1 MKPLLLV
8 LIAMSDDRKALID
21 AEFEIL
27 YAPDAARRKAAIETE
42 GARIRAVLTNG
53 AVGLTA
59 TEINALPALEFVS
72 AIGAGYEK
80 IDVAAAQA
88 RGIEV
93 TNGSGTNAACV
104 ADQVFAL
111 LLGIVRQVPRF
122 DQAVRDG
129 LFRHDL
135 PLLPNFSGKKLGIL
149 GLGEIG
155 REVAKRAVGF
165 DLEIGYCN
173 RRKRADVDYTYFD
186 NIHALASWA
195 DYLVIAA
202 PGGAET
208 FHLIDATVLQ
218 ELGKHG
224 YLVNIARGSLVDSAA
239 LADALH
245 RGVIAGAG
253 LDVYETEPA
262 PPTELLACPNLVI
275 APHVAGFSPE
285 AFLAADT
292 LFVENGRK
300 FFAGEQVSH
309 SVLKAA

>member
-59 TEINALPALEFVS
+59 AEIDALPALEFVS

-111 LLGIVRQVPRF
+111 LLGIVRQVPKF

-135 PLLPNFSGKKLGIL
+135 PLLPNFSGKQLGIL

-155 REVAKRAVGF
+155 REVAKRAAGF

>member
-59 TEINALPALEFVS
+59 AEIDALPALEFVS

-111 LLGIVRQVPRF
+111 LLGIVRQVPKF

-129 LFRHDL
+129 LFRDGL
-135 PLLPNFSGKKLGIL
+135 PLLPNFSGKQLGIL

-155 REVAKRAVGF
+155 REVAKRAAGF

>member
-8 LIAMSDDRKALID
+8 LIHLTDDRKALIEPVFD
-21 AEFEIL
+21 IL
-27 YAPDAARRKAAIETE
+27 YAPDAARRKSSIETE

-59 TEINALPALEFVS
+59 AEIAALPALEFVS

-80 IDVAAAQA
+80 IDVKAAKA
-88 RGIEV
+88 RGIQV
-93 TNGSGTNAACV
+93 TNGGGTNAACV
-104 ADQVFAL
+104 ADHVFAL
-111 LLGIVRQVPRF
+111 LLGTVRKVPEY
-122 DQAVRDG
+122 DKAVRDG
-129 LFRHDL
+129 LFREVL

-155 REVAKRAVGF
+155 REVAKRAAGF
-165 DLEIGYCN
+165 DLEIAYCN
-173 RRKRADVDYTYFD
+173 RRQRADVDFQYFD
-186 NIHALASWA
+186 NIHALATWS
-195 DYLVIAA
+195 DYLIIAA

-218 ELGKHG
+218 ELGSKG

-239 LADALH
+239 LAQALH
-245 RGVIAGAG
+245 NGTIAGAG

-275 APHVAGFSPE
+275 APHVAGLSPE
-285 AFLAADT
+285 AFMAADT
-292 LFVENGRK
+292 RFIENARR
-300 FFAGEQVSH
+300 FFAGEPVTH
-309 SVLKAA
+309 SVVDAA